1 MSFCPQK
8 VNKNG
13 KQNNTRIE
21 SMGLT
26 MHLSESSSLM
36 SKLSVVQQVVKILQS
51 CKKWDER
58 NNSVEG
64 VFSLNFNNHFISTN
78 TKIK

>member
-1 MSFCPQK
+1 MYLP
-8 VNKNG
+8 
-13 KQNNTRIE
+13 
-21 SMGLT
+21 
-26 MHLSESSSLM
+26 ESSSLM
-36 SKLSVVQQVVKILQS
+36 SKLSEVQQVVKILQS
-51 CKKWDER
+51 RKKWDET

>member
-1 MSFCPQK
+1 MYLP
-8 VNKNG
+8 
-13 KQNNTRIE
+13 
-21 SMGLT
+21 
-26 MHLSESSSLM
+26 ESSSLM
-36 SKLSVVQQVVKILQS
+36 SKLSEVQQVVKILQS
-51 CKKWDER
+51 CKKWDET